1 MYNGGQDRDAC
12 VFSLRLK
19 WSKYEQPHAGNKL
32 EYCWHRFSDG
42 INQTE
47 ASSWGWQISSFV
59 KVLRRLF
66 KFVDFLFTHRQNCLC
81 THSHTLAVC
90 LYWNIWWWMLWVYIS
105 TDSSLIG
112 LQDSITHRTNQWSPT
127 MNAQTQHEKQGAGIE
142 LGCKEAWWGSGNSRQ
157 ATEVC
162 IVHHLGGLTVNCVE
176 GYQLR
181 NQKWTNV
188 PRSRQEFE
196 FVAALK

>member
-1 MYNGGQDRDAC
+1 MCNLSVRLCQTLAC
-12 VFSLRLK
+12 GLFQFIYCLCEGRLSARSITQHRVHLKDLSECITVVKTETLVFSLSGSNDPNMSSRM
-19 WSKYEQPHAGNKL
+19 L
-32 EYCWHRFSDG
+32 E
-42 INQTE
+42 T
-47 ASSWGWQISSFV
+47 SWNIADTGFQMGSTRQISSFV

-127 MNAQTQHEKQGAGIE
+127 MNASDTAWKTRSWHRAG
-142 LGCKEAWWGSGNSRQ
+142 LQRGLVRQ
-157 ATEVC
+157 W
-162 IVHHLGGLTVNCVE
+162 
-176 GYQLR
+176 Q
-181 NQKWTNV
+181 Q
-188 PRSRQEFE
+188 
-196 FVAALK
+196 